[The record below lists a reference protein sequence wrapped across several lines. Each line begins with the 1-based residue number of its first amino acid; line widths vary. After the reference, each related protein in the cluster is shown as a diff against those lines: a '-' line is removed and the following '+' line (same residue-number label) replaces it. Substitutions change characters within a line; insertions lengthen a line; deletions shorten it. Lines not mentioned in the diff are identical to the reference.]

1 MFLFTLEI
9 HTENFENED
18 EGIPCWQ
25 RTLNSLW
32 EKKHLLINEITSRNE
47 VISEI
52 LKWSLYLHKQ
62 FLSQLCFGE
71 EKKRYIPSKS
81 LQRIKPKKLSSTK

>member
-1 MFLFTLEI
+1 MHTSAWIILLRKTLLVQQAKLNLRVRLTSVIFLILMAVLQLHRRMFLFTLEI

-32 EKKHLLINEITSRNE
+32 EKKHLLINLR
-47 VISEI
+47 
-52 LKWSLYLHKQ
+52 
-62 FLSQLCFGE
+62 
-71 EKKRYIPSKS
+71 
-81 LQRIKPKKLSSTK
+81 

>member
-1 MFLFTLEI
+1 MLAAYSQQLM
-9 HTENFENED
+9 
-18 EGIPCWQ
+18 G
-25 RTLNSLW
+25 
-32 EKKHLLINEITSRNE
+32 KKAFAYKFAITSRNE